1 MRYAIISDIHG
12 NLAALEK
19 VLERID
25 REKCDK
31 IVCLGDIVGYG
42 PFPNECVALV
52 KKNCDFCLIGN
63 HDHAALD
70 LTDTAYFNTFAKIAI
85 MWTRKALSK
94 KSKEFLAGLP
104 LQKSENDT
112 LFVHA
117 TPCEPIEWEYV
128 LSSFDAMQNF
138 YCFNEPV
145 CFIGHSHVPVV
156 FSLGEN
162 KEISISRKESTELV
176 QNSRYIINVGSVGQP
191 RDGESKSA
199 FVLFDTDTQTHQLV
213 RVEYDIHATQRAML
227 KFDLPLFL
235 VERLAHGQ

>member
-128 LSSFDAMQNF
+128 LSSRS
-138 YCFNEPV
+138 EERRV
-145 CFIGHSHVPVV
+145 G
-156 FSLGEN
+156 
-162 KEISISRKESTELV
+162 KECRSRWSP
-176 QNSRYIINVGSVGQP
+176 Y
-191 RDGESKSA
+191 
-199 FVLFDTDTQTHQLV
+199 H
-213 RVEYDIHATQRAML
+213 
-227 KFDLPLFL
+227 
-235 VERLAHGQ
+235 